1 MRRTRH
7 PPGSRQRGVC
17 PTCWRLLRD
26 GAALVVAPT
35 LGYHRTSAHARC
47 ESISS
52 PSSLTGDSVASWR
65 QSDFTKDHSEEQCAS
80 PKPIVQLRQQRRQG
94 CSHGRS
100 ALKCRSLSWR
110 DNCSERPRVLPARR
124 GSVRRAET
132 ERDVRAVTGGQEV
145 PGSSPGSPTTCQFRD
160 LGGTIHGAS
169 FFVGTAFV
177 YEFSTNDLDRGQ
189 GPTAHVVGRVGRQ
202 THMAEKVVGSSFQ

>member
-1 MRRTRH
+1 VRVDQFSFIADRRFRGQLASKRLH
-7 PPGSRQRGVC
+7 EGSLRGAV
-17 PTCWRLLRD
+17 R
-26 GAALVVAPT
+26 V
-35 LGYHRTSAHARC
+35 
-47 ESISS
+47 
-52 PSSLTGDSVASWR
+52 
-65 QSDFTKDHSEEQCAS
+65 

-189 GPTAHVVGRVGRQ
+189 GPTAHVLVELGGRHTWLRR
-202 THMAEKVVGSSFQ
+202 SSDHRSSDAP